1 MVRISLRNK
10 SRNEWP
16 PLFLSDL
23 LNTLL
28 CRFVFAIRNRPRNGW
43 LRASNNSPKGL
54 FVSSGVPRHT
64 RASVSTPSGATGG
77 TPRTTQNYGGGGVPF
92 LGIFFRSGSV
102 SLARVIL
109 CGLRLSRTVLIF
121 RYESAINHGMV
132 KSYTLRQK
140 KVPNKIFKLSVMY
153 IIIQSHSR
161 VTRATM
167 EVALLAENF
176 FHVK

>member
-1 MVRISLRNK
+1 MVGYA
-10 SRNEWP
+10 P
-16 PLFLSDL
+16 Q
-23 LNTLL
+23 T
-28 CRFVFAIRNRPRNGW
+28 IR
-43 LRASNNSPKGL
+43 LKKGL
-54 FVSSGVPRHT
+54 LVSSEVPRHT
-64 RASVSTPSGATGG
+64 RASVSSPSGAKGG

-92 LGIFFRSGSV
+92 IFRDLFLQWLGVTRASDPPPF
-102 SLARVIL
+102 L

-121 RYESAINHGMV
+121 RDEPTINHGITK

-140 KVPNKIFKLSVMY
+140 NVPNKIFLSVMY

-167 EVALLAENF
+167 EVALLAEIF